1 MNMKGFFHKKETKE
15 KRRLYLSFVA
25 VLALAAGILIG
36 VVGANLYWGHKETEE
51 IEKTEDTTGARKDYV
66 DCITL
71 GEYKGRTVS
80 LGVTEDDLQNAV
92 SSVLDEYTTYKQV
105 KKGKASQGDMLYA
118 SYELYC
124 AGERVQQLCGE
135 NFVEIGVGEW
145 PAGFEEAFVGMQPG
159 ETKKISLTIPEG
171 FFGDGAVDGRKVE
184 YKIKLIYICGEAI
197 VPQYDDEFV
206 SSISDCKTVEEYNER
221 LKAELREDNE
231 DSKEEFAWS
240 EALEDCTVEEYPE
253 ELMETAREENLQ
265 DYYNMAELYGQSPEE
280 IFQMVGC
287 ANEEEFKET
296 QLEELAKDSVKE
308 ILFANAVAY
317 DEKLEYTETEY
328 QKLVQEE
335 YEYYKSSYSSK
346 EDFERKNE
354 NRLKNGALIATA
366 KRFVSEHTTYTE

>member
-1 MNMKGFFHKKETKE
+1 MQDKKKETQG
-15 KRRLYLSFVA
+15 RGRLYLI
-25 VLALAAGILIG
+25 LAAALLLAAGILIG
-36 VVGANLYWGHKETEE
+36 VVGTNLYRGRQETEE
-51 IEKTEDTTGARKDYV
+51 IEKTEEATGAKEAYV

-80 LGVTEDDLQNAV
+80 LGVTEEELENAV
-92 SSVLDEYTTYKQV
+92 DSVLDEYTTYKQV

-118 SYELYC
+118 SYEMYC
-124 AGERVQQLCGE
+124 AGERVQQYCGE
-135 NFVEIGVGEW
+135 SRVEIGLGEW
-145 PAGFEEAFVGMQPG
+145 PAGFEEAFVGMKPG
-159 ETKKISLTIPEG
+159 ETKEISLTIPEG

-184 YKIKLIYICGEAI
+184 YQIKLLYICGEAI
-197 VPQYDDEFV
+197 VPKYNDDFV
-206 SSISDCKTVEEYNER
+206 SSISDCKTVEEYNE
-221 LKAELREDNE
+221 KLREGLRGDNE
-231 DSKEEFAWS
+231 DSKDEFAWS
-240 EALEDCTVEEYPE
+240 EALEECTVERYPE

-296 QLEELAKDSVKE
+296 QLEELAQDSVKE

-317 DEKLEYTETEY
+317 REKLEYTETEY

-335 YEYYKSSYSSK
+335 YEYYRSSYSSK

-354 NRLKNGALIATA
+354 ERLKNGALIAAA
-366 KRFVSEHTTYTE
+366 KRFVSGQTTYTE